1 MTVVVTVDVEAD
13 DDEAERSAV
22 IHEAAKIAS
31 AFDEELHVVHVLSQS
46 RFREME
52 QESVEDTGKTIE
64 MDAIRAVARDVADEA
79 ASEVVEE
86 YTPVG
91 LVGSAEDEI
100 VKYAKRQDA
109 SYVVLGGKRR
119 SAVGKALFGSVTQSV
134 LLNAPMPVLTV
145 PPEDA
150 DA

>member
-1 MTVVVTVDVEAD
+1 MTVVVTVDVETAA
-13 DDEAERSAV
+13 DEADRSAV
-22 IHEAAKIAS
+22 IREAAKIAS

-64 MDAIRAVARDVADEA
+64 MDAIREVARDVADEA
-79 ASEVVEE
+79 ASGVVEE

-91 LVGSAEDEI
+91 LVGSADDEI

-145 PPEDA
+145 PPEDV

>member
-1 MTVVVTVDVEAD
+1 MTVVVTVDVETAA
-13 DDEAERSAV
+13 DEADRSAV
-22 IHEAAKIAS
+22 IREAAKIAS

-64 MDAIRAVARDVADEA
+64 MDAIREVARDVADEA
-79 ASEVVEE
+79 ASGVVEE

-91 LVGSAEDEI
+91 LVGSADDEI

>member
-13 DDEAERSAV
+13 DDEAERAAV
-22 IHEAAKIAS
+22 IREAAKIAS

-46 RFREME
+46 RFRDLELD
-52 QESVEDTGKTIE
+52 SVEDTGKTIE
-64 MDAIRAVARDVADEA
+64 MDVIRDVARDIADEA
-79 ASEVVEE
+79 ASGVVEA

-91 LVGSAEDEI
+91 LVGSADDEI

-119 SAVGKALFGSVTQSV
+119 SAVGKTLFGSVTQSV
-134 LLNAPMPVLTV
+134 LLNALMPVLTV